1 MNDKPLLILQARTA
15 STRLPKKMVRPFY
28 KEKTIPQI
36 IIENLLRHF
45 DADQIVLAT
54 STNKGDDELE
64 ELSLNIGIN
73 CFRGSEN
80 NVLKRIID
88 CAKKFNAKKLVRI
101 CADNPFL
108 LPEYILELINA
119 LDDSSKEYASFQWE
133 DNTPV
138 LLSHIGVFGEAMT
151 LGFLKKI
158 QNSTEDPLHLEHVTN
173 YIYANKN
180 QFDHIFLSL
189 PKILEGRGNIRLTV
203 DTLEDFSLAQEIY
216 KKIKMKTQHYLL
228 QDLIEL
234 IDKNPVLKIRM
245 EVQIKEN
252 AK

>member
-1 MNDKPLLILQARTA
+1 MNDKPLLILQARTG

-64 ELSLNIGIN
+64 ALCLKIGIN
-73 CFRGSEN
+73 CFRGSED
-80 NVLKRIID
+80 NVLKRFID
-88 CAKKFNAKKLVRI
+88 CANQFKANKLIRI

-108 LPEYILELINA
+108 LPEYILELTNE
-119 LDDSSKEYASFQWE
+119 LERSGKEYVSFQWK

-138 LLSHIGVFGEAMT
+138 MLSHIGVFAEAMT
-151 LGFLKKI
+151 LDFLKKI
-158 QNSTEDPLHLEHVTN
+158 QNSTEDPLYLEHVTN
-173 YIYANKN
+173 YIYTHKN
-180 QFDHIFLSL
+180 EFGHKFLNL
-189 PKILEGRGNIRLTV
+189 PKILEGRKNIRLTV
-203 DTLEDFSLAQEIY
+203 DTESDFKTTQELYSKMMEKKSEFELED
-216 KKIKMKTQHYLL
+216 LL
-228 QDLIEL
+228 EL
-234 IDKNPVLKIRM
+234 IDENPVLVDNM
-245 EVQIKEN
+245 EAQIDQN